1 MTPVAVSNASVHFAG
16 QVVLD
21 SVTVAIEAG
30 THTAI
35 VGPNGAGKT
44 TLLRVMLGLQ
54 PLTAGS
60 VQLLG
65 GEPSR
70 TRQQVGYVPQR
81 AAVSWDFPATALD
94 VVLMGVYSA
103 VPWWRPLGSAERQ
116 RAVAALE
123 QVGLAAAQHKQIRVL
138 SGGQQQR
145 VMLARALVAQPQLY
159 VLDEP
164 FTGIDAASERAIAS
178 VLRAQHEAG
187 ATIVQVHHNLQ
198 TVPEY
203 FSHVVLLRH
212 RVQASGP
219 VTTVFTP
226 EHIERTYGV
235 QV

>member
-1 MTPVAVSNASVHFAG
+1 MIPVAMQHASVHFSGEA
-16 QVVLD
+16 VLNNV
-21 SVTVAIEAG
+21 SLTIKAG

-44 TLLRVMLGLQ
+44 TLLRAMLGLQ
-54 PLTAGS
+54 PLTAGT

-65 GEPSR
+65 SDPAR
-70 TRQQVGYVPQR
+70 TRSAVGYVPQR

-94 VVLMGVYSA
+94 VVLMGLYHH
-103 VPWWRPLGSAERQ
+103 VPWWRPLGNQERQ
-116 RAVAALE
+116 LAHAALA
-123 QVGLAAAQHKQIRVL
+123 QVGLTSEYNKQIRVL

-145 VMLARALVAQPQLY
+145 VMLARALVSNPRMY

-164 FTGIDAASERAIAS
+164 FTGIDAASERAIVA
-178 VLRAQHEAG
+178 VLHQLHQAG

-212 RVQASGP
+212 RVHASG
-219 VTTVFTP
+219 TVAAAFTP
-226 EHIERTYGV
+226 EHIRQTYGV
-235 QV
+235 RV